1 MRVILSHFIKRGNK
15 DYETVLRLQ
24 RVNKNGSLKTAHCA
38 DFVDI
43 IVSTETLLAQ
53 KSRINTRFH
62 GGGARY
68 RLRRA
73 KATLSNLQTLGV
85 TKCFSIAQSEISK

>member
-1 MRVILSHFIKRGNK
+1 MVLIKRRNG

-24 RVNKNGSLKTAHCA
+24 RVNKNGSLKAAHRA
-38 DFVDI
+38 VFGDT

-53 KSRINTRFH
+53 ISRINSGFRASEA
-62 GGGARY
+62 GY

-73 KATLSNLQTLGV
+73 KVTLSNLQTLGV

>member
-1 MRVILSHFIKRGNK
+1 VILIKRGNLY
-15 DYETVLRLQ
+15 YETLLRLQ
-24 RVNKNGSLKTAHCA
+24 RVNKNGSLKAAHDA
-38 DFVDI
+38 VFGDI

-53 KSRINTRFH
+53 TSRIKTGFRLSEA
-62 GGGARY
+62 GY

-85 TKCFSIAQSEISK
+85 TKCFSIAQSEISNR

>member
-1 MRVILSHFIKRGNK
+1 MVLIKRGNW

-24 RVNKNGSLKTAHCA
+24 RVNKNGSLKAAHRA
-38 DFVDI
+38 VFGAT

-53 KSRINTRFH
+53 ISRINSGFH
-62 GGGARY
+62 ASETIL

-73 KATLSNLQTLGV
+73 KVTLSNLQTLGV